1 MIFYF
6 DFRLWPMTEENDV
19 RIKKIKNF
27 IFGSYSIMGVWL
39 GCKLQGP
46 LRGAQNLKSVPN

>member
-1 MIFYF
+1 MIFYI
-6 DFRLWPMTEENDV
+6 DFRVWPRAEENDV
-19 RIKKIKNF
+19 RIKKFKNF